1 MSKHFLNF
9 ECSFGGRLKTNMIK
23 IAIIEDIDDIR
34 NNLKDYFEQQTDIE
48 CILVSNSVESFFED
62 IHMDASPDL
71 ILTDIGLP
79 GMNGI
84 EGMKKIKALWP
95 DVDIIMLTV
104 FKDNDKIFKSICA
117 GATGYLVKDTPL
129 PEIKKAILEISNG
142 GSYMSPSIARKVLE
156 YFSPIKSLTKEQLTI
171 KEKQIITAL
180 TEGLSYKLIADKL
193 LISIDTV
200 RFHIKNIYRKLHI
213 NSKSEL
219 ISKALKGEI

>member
-1 MSKHFLNF
+1 
-9 ECSFGGRLKTNMIK
+9 MIK

-34 NNLKDYFEQQTDIE
+34 NNLKDYFEQQPEIE
-48 CILVSNSVESFFED
+48 CVLVSDSVESFLVNLKTSL
-62 IHMDASPDL
+62 SPDM

-79 GMNGI
+79 GMSGI
-84 EGMKKIKALWP
+84 EGMKKIKSLLP
-95 DVDIIMLTV
+95 QVDIIMLTV
-104 FKDNDKIFKSICA
+104 FKDNDKIFKSVCA

-129 PEIKKAILEISNG
+129 PDIKKAILEISNG

-156 YFSPIKSLTKEQLTI
+156 YFSPIKSVTKEQLTL

>member
-1 MSKHFLNF
+1 
-9 ECSFGGRLKTNMIK
+9 MIK

-34 NNLKDYFEQQTDIE
+34 NNLKDYFEQQPEIE
-48 CILVSNSVESFFED
+48 CVLVSDSVESFLVNLKTS
-62 IHMDASPDL
+62 MSPDM

-79 GMNGI
+79 GMSGI
-84 EGMKKIKALWP
+84 EGMKKIKSLLP
-95 DVDIIMLTV
+95 HVDIIMLTV
-104 FKDNDKIFKSICA
+104 FKDNDKIFKSVCA

-129 PEIKKAILEISNG
+129 PDIKKAILEISNG

-156 YFSPIKSLTKEQLTI
+156 YFSPIKSVTKEQLTL

>member
-1 MSKHFLNF
+1 MEKIN
-9 ECSFGGRLKTNMIK
+9 

-34 NNLKDYFEQQTDIE
+34 NGLRDYFELQSEINCQLA
-48 CILVSNSVESFFED
+48 CNSVESFFEN
-62 IHMDASPDL
+62 IENITAPDL

-84 EGMKKIKALWP
+84 DGMKKIKYHWP
-95 DVDIIMLTV
+95 NIDIIMLTI

-129 PEIKKAILEISNG
+129 DEIKKAIIEIKNG
-142 GSYMSPSIARKVLE
+142 GSYMTPSIARKVME
-156 YFSPIKSLTKEQLTI
+156 YFAPIKSTKEEQLTQ

-180 TEGLSYKLIADKL
+180 TDGLSYKLIADKL

-200 RFHIKNIYRKLHI
+200 RFHIKNIYRKLHV
-213 NSKSEL
+213 NSKAEV
-219 ISKALKGEI
+219 ISKALKGEIN

>member
-1 MSKHFLNF
+1 
-9 ECSFGGRLKTNMIK
+9 MIK

-34 NNLKDYFEQQTDIE
+34 NNLKDYFEQQPEIE
-48 CILVSNSVESFFED
+48 CVLVSDSVESFLVNLKTSL
-62 IHMDASPDL
+62 SPDM

-79 GMNGI
+79 GMSGI
-84 EGMKKIKALWP
+84 EGMKKIKSLLP
-95 DVDIIMLTV
+95 HVDIIMLTV
-104 FKDNDKIFKSICA
+104 FKDNDKIFKSVCA

-129 PEIKKAILEISNG
+129 PDIKKAILEISNG

-156 YFSPIKSLTKEQLTI
+156 YFSPIKSVTKEQLTL

>member
-1 MSKHFLNF
+1 
-9 ECSFGGRLKTNMIK
+9 MIR

-34 NNLKDYFEQQTDIE
+34 DTLRDYFEQQSDIE
-48 CILVSNSVESFFED
+48 CVLVSNSVESFFEEVNES
-62 IHMDASPDL
+62 SPLDL

-84 EGMKKIKALWP
+84 EGMKKIKLKWP
-95 DVDIIMLTV
+95 DIDIIMLTI

-129 PEIKKAILEISNG
+129 HEIKKAILEINGG

-156 YFSPIKSLTKEQLTI
+156 YFSPTKALAKEQLTS
-171 KEKQIITAL
+171 KEKQIVTAL

-193 LISIDTV
+193 LVSIDTV